1 MSFLFSFRKGCGIS
15 PGWGTQC
22 LPRHC
27 LQVLAVIVALAT
39 LLESM
44 GSSGTTLL
52 ADAPGPT
59 CLFEDLELPV
69 RQAACDGFL
78 QMRGVSCQLPASHG
92 KSVGAFGGLDRIRG
106 TQEDIL
112 TSPFALARATGDAG
126 IGAASHHPVSA
137 GAEGRTGAARLPT
150 ATLHCRLALALV
162 ASFFVLTIPLAP
174 KTDPSLH
181 HNSTNLARSEVVGAG
196 RPQSL

>member
-1 MSFLFSFRKGCGIS
+1 MACPGGAS
-15 PGWGTQC
+15 PQARGSRLGQ
-22 LPRHC
+22 
-27 LQVLAVIVALAT
+27 LAWA
-39 LLESM
+39 
-44 GSSGTTLL
+44 GSL
-52 ADAPGPT
+52 ADLAHLP
-59 CLFEDLELPV
+59 LFEDLELPV

-106 TQEDIL
+106 RQEDIF

-150 ATLHCRLALALV
+150 ATFHYRLALVLV

-174 KTDPSLH
+174 
-181 HNSTNLARSEVVGAG
+181 NAGAEV
-196 RPQSL
+196 L

>member
-1 MSFLFSFRKGCGIS
+1 M
-15 PGWGTQC
+15 
-22 LPRHC
+22 
-27 LQVLAVIVALAT
+27 
-39 LLESM
+39 
-44 GSSGTTLL
+44 
-52 ADAPGPT
+52 
-59 CLFEDLELPV
+59 

-106 TQEDIL
+106 RQEDIL

-174 KTDPSLH
+174 NAGAEES
-181 HNSTNLARSEVVGAG
+181 VVDLGYCKFA
-196 RPQSL
+196 

>member
-1 MSFLFSFRKGCGIS
+1 
-15 PGWGTQC
+15 
-22 LPRHC
+22 
-27 LQVLAVIVALAT
+27 
-39 LLESM
+39 
-44 GSSGTTLL
+44 
-52 ADAPGPT
+52 
-59 CLFEDLELPV
+59 
-69 RQAACDGFL
+69 
-78 QMRGVSCQLPASHG
+78 MRGVSCQLPASHG

-106 TQEDIL
+106 RQEDIL

-174 KTDPSLH
+174 NAGAEES
-181 HNSTNLARSEVVGAG
+181 VVDLGYCKFA
-196 RPQSL
+196 

>member
-1 MSFLFSFRKGCGIS
+1 M
-15 PGWGTQC
+15 
-22 LPRHC
+22 
-27 LQVLAVIVALAT
+27 
-39 LLESM
+39 
-44 GSSGTTLL
+44 
-52 ADAPGPT
+52 
-59 CLFEDLELPV
+59 

-106 TQEDIL
+106 RQEDIL

-174 KTDPSLH
+174 NAGAEESVVAFRPGIQP
-181 HNSTNLARSEVVGAG
+181 NSPIEFLQFSGCQG
-196 RPQSL
+196 RRDLT